1 MRVVNQLLTEM
12 DGVEERQGVFLM
24 AATNRPDIVDPAV
37 LRPGR
42 LDKILYVGLPE
53 ENDRDDI
60 LRALTKNG
68 TKPPVAEDVKFQ
80 DIAHYTIGYTG
91 ADLAGL
97 VRQASLQSL
106 KSSILTDATDNANN
120 LTVQNSDFLEAF
132 KHIKPSVN
140 EEVSSKIMQT

>member
-24 AATNRPDIVDPAV
+24 AATNRPDIIDPAV
-37 LRPGR
+37 MRPGR

-53 ENDRDDI
+53 DKDREDI

-68 TKPPVAEDVKFQ
+68 TKPPVAGDVNFSE
-80 DIAHYTIGYTG
+80 IAQYTVGYTG

-106 KSSILTDATDNANN
+106 KSSIISDAADNTDN
-120 LTVQNSDFLEAF
+120 LTVQRDNFLQAF
-132 KHIKPSVN
+132 KSIKPSVN
-140 EEVSSKIMQT
+140 EEVSWQIEFA